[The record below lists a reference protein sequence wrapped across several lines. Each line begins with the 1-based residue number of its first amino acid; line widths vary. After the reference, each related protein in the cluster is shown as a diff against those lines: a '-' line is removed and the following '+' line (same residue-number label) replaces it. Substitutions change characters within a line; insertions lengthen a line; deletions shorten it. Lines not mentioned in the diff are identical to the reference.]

1 MSFCM
6 QHRNDVIY
14 IGPKSGRILEIQV
27 HSLLRLLRGRDIQPK
42 LLFKPATVRLV
53 YEERPFK
60 RVQRRMFKSSATHVI
75 SQIGCLLPAE
85 IVIFRWSYLFL
96 NIDLVTVFDAI
107 LTSRQT
113 REKL

>member
-60 RVQRRMFKSSATHVI
+60 RVQ
-75 SQIGCLLPAE
+75 
-85 IVIFRWSYLFL
+85 
-96 NIDLVTVFDAI
+96 
-107 LTSRQT
+107 
-113 REKL
+113 